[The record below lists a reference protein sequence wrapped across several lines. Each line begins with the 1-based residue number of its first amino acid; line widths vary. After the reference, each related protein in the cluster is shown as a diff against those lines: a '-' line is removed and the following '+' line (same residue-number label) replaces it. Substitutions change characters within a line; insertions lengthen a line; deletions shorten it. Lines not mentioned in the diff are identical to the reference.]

1 MRSVRGRLAGILWY
15 QGESDAENGTA
26 ATGYGAALANLVGHF
41 RRDLGRTDLPF
52 LFAQIADRPAAPEHV
67 ARYPGWAMVQAAQ
80 RDIALRCAYMV
91 PTGGLERQADE
102 LHLVTDAQRRLG
114 MAMARAMMALQ
125 ADGCGR

>member
-1 MRSVRGRLAGILWY
+1 
-15 QGESDAENGTA
+15 
-26 ATGYGAALANLVGHF
+26 
-41 RRDLGRTDLPF
+41 
-52 LFAQIADRPAAPEHV
+52 
-67 ARYPGWAMVQAAQ
+67 MVQAAQ

-91 PTGGLERQADE
+91 PTGGLARQADE